1 MKLPRPQRLPS
12 TTYELPT
19 NCGKIYITVTT
30 DSDGLPF
37 EIFARFGKAGS
48 CGAAIFDGLTR
59 IVSYALRSGM
69 DPADAVKAFSGISCS
84 RGRNTCLHAAS
95 AALKEALAALPSP
108 DSSPPPS
115 PLPDRAPELHPDTPS
130 LHPPDAA
137 TAPSKAYAQRPY
149 HTILPCHPAALS
161 TAC

>member
-48 CGAAIFDGLTR
+48 CGAAIFDGLTK

-84 RGRNTCLHAAS
+84 HGRNTCLNAAS
-95 AALKEALAALPSP
+95 VALKEVLEALPSP
-108 DSSPPPS
+108 ES
-115 PLPDRAPELHPDTPS
+115 TP
-130 LHPPDAA
+130 
-137 TAPSKAYAQRPY
+137 APSSAPL
-149 HTILPCHPAALS
+149 TLPPTLS
-161 TAC
+161 P